1 MLIIYLCIQNQY
13 TMRNKFLYIV
23 FTALLLTGC
32 TTRPEKYVIGMS
44 QCLDD
49 AWRENMNDEMDCELL
64 LHPMITLNRR
74 IAYGDSER
82 QCAQIDSFISE
93 RVDVLI
99 VSPNDAESVRPAISR
114 AYKAGIPVVVADR
127 RISGDDW
134 TAFIG
139 GDNYGIGRLMA
150 QWAVS
155 KDAKSVLEVTG
166 LPNSQA
172 ETQRHQGFIDGI
184 KEARESG
191 HKISIA
197 AIAGHIDAYTAVM
210 AYASDHSDI
219 DVIVAHNDM
228 MAVEASRAVQT
239 ANDNSSIPIMGV
251 DGIEI
256 GLQAIVDGRIE
267 CTALYPSRGDIL
279 IKTAV
284 NIITGES
291 FARDTILETM
301 LIDASVAYPLLQQQI
316 MRRHDLETMQWVRL
330 QSSAQWKQANK
341 EKVLLI
347 AVIVVVILIL
357 LGALCYVIFS
367 QRKMQTEIHS
377 TILPQLED
385 VQDAIQV
392 NRRDAAF
399 VERIQQIVDEHLT
412 DPNMNVE
419 LLAGM
424 LFIDRTQL
432 FRRVKTATG
441 KGPSE
446 FIRERRLL
454 RADELLQTTDKT
466 VREVAL
472 ELCFSNPGYFS
483 KYYKE
488 YFGHLPSE
496 R

>member
-1 MLIIYLCIQNQY
+1 
-13 TMRNKFLYIV
+13 MRSKFLYFV
-23 FTALLLTGC
+23 FTVLLLIGC
-32 TTRPEKYVIGMS
+32 TTRQEKYVIGMS

-64 LHPMITLNRR
+64 LHPMFSLNRR

-99 VSPNDAESVRPAISR
+99 VSPNDAEAVRPAISR

-127 RISGDDW
+127 RIGGEEW
-134 TAFIG
+134 TAYIG
-139 GDNYGIGRLMA
+139 GDNYGIGQLMA

-155 KDAKSVLEVTG
+155 NGAKSVLEVTG
-166 LPNSQA
+166 LPGSQA
-172 ETQRHQGFIDGI
+172 EMQRHNGFIDGI
-184 KEARESG
+184 EEARERG
-191 HKISIA
+191 FKIETDA
-197 AIAGHIDAYTAVM
+197 VAGHIDAYTAVM
-210 AYASDHSDI
+210 EYLSAHSGI

-228 MAVEASRAVQT
+228 MAVETSRAVK
-239 ANDNSSIPIMGV
+239 DSKDYGSLPIMGV
-251 DGIEI
+251 DGIET

-267 CTALYPSRGDIL
+267 CTALYPSRGDLL

-284 NIITGES
+284 NIITGEP

-301 LIDASVAYPLLQQQI
+301 LIDASAAYPLLQQQI
-316 MRRHDLETMQWVRL
+316 MRRHDLETMQWMRV
-330 QSSAQWKQANK
+330 QSSAQWEEANK

-347 AVIVVVILIL
+347 VVIVVVILIL

-367 QRKMQTEIHS
+367 QRKMQTEITA

-419 LLAGM
+419 SLAEM
-424 LFIDRTQL
+424 LFLDRTQL

-441 KGPSE
+441 KGPLE